1 MLGNMDTL
9 ADGSTVEVNRQ
20 QKRKFLGIYFK
31 CCNIYGRIY
40 NYTGKQ
46 YEGKCPRCLGR
57 LTVRVGKGGVSN
69 RFFTAS

>member
-1 MLGNMDTL
+1 MVIV
-9 ADGSTVEVNRQ
+9 ADGSTVAVNKQ
-20 QKRKFLGIYFK
+20 KKRKFLGIYFK

-40 NYTGKQ
+40 NYSGKQ

-57 LTVRVGKGGVSN
+57 LTIRVGNGGVSN

>member
-1 MLGNMDTL
+1 MDKV

-20 QKRKFLGIYFK
+20 KERKFLGIFFA

-40 NYTGKQ
+40 NYSGKQ

-57 LTVRVGKGGVSN
+57 LTVRVGRGGVSN
-69 RFFTAS
+69 RFFVAS

>member
-1 MLGNMDTL
+1 MDIV
-9 ADGSTVEVNRQ
+9 ADGSMVEVSRQ
-20 QKRKFLGIYFK
+20 KKRKFLGIFFA

-40 NYTGKQ
+40 NYSGKQ

-57 LTVRVGKGGVSN
+57 LTVRVGRGGVNN